1 MTSKMLAALA
11 AATTMLAAGAAHA
24 QDYGTPPYAGSGA
37 YGYGGYSGASCGGFT
52 IAGVRAGVTVLG
64 FDLGAGTRFSFGGGG
79 CGGGYAPAAASSYA
93 PPQPQASGGGY
104 YNQAGGGYPP
114 APYAYQQQY
123 AAPAYSYGGGAPCG
137 CQGAGAYQ
145 SVAYQPY

>member
-1 MTSKMLAALA
+1 MTLKMLAAGVA
-11 AATTMLAAGAAHA
+11 QA

-37 YGYGGYSGASCGGFT
+37 YAYGGYSGASCGGFT

-93 PPQPQASGGGY
+93 QPPQAAGGGY

-114 APYAYQQQY
+114 PYASQQQY
-123 AAPAYSYGGGAPCG
+123 AAPAYSSGGGAPCG
-137 CQGAGAYQ
+137 CGGAAGYQG
-145 SVAYQPY
+145 VAYQPY